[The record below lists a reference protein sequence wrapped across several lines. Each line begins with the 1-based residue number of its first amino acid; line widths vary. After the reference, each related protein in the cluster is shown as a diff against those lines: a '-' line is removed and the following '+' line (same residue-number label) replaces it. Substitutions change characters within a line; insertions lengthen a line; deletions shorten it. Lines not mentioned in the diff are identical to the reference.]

1 MPNLRIAELDFDT
14 IKSNLKTFLQSQSEF
29 TDYDFE
35 GSSLSVL
42 IDILAYNTHYNA
54 YLANMLINEMFLDSA
69 VKRASA
75 VSIAKH
81 LGYTPRSTKSAR
93 AVLNV
98 TVNNAPGN
106 PATITLDRYTP
117 FTVSLNGTAF
127 TFYNLQPSTVT
138 KLISGDYVFSNLEVV
153 EGTPL
158 SISYVVANPGPEEKF
173 EIPSPTVDTTT
184 LLVTVQTSATNTSSS
199 AYVIS
204 DNIANITSNSK
215 VYFLEESPFE
225 KYQVYFGDDVT
236 GKKLTVGNIVTIR
249 YLSSLAQEANSS
261 NLTTQT
267 FTTTSIAGSSN
278 VTISTITNPR
288 GGSPKET
295 IGSIKFNAPRSYAAR
310 NRAVTSSDYETL
322 ISSNFLDAES
332 VSVWGGEEN
341 DPPYYGK
348 VLISLKP
355 YNGYTISQATK
366 DSIVE
371 TILKDKKVLSIQPEF
386 IDPDYGHVNLKVY
399 LTYDSKSTTK
409 TSSQLDTIVRNT
421 ITNYF
426 STQLQ
431 KFNKNFNKSLLINNI
446 LNSDASIL
454 SVLITI
460 KLQKRFNVTLNKLNS
475 FYEDDVI
482 KFQNAILPGSLTSTR
497 FLVNFSNTTVSSKIV
512 DIPNTMPPDNLGNG
526 TLRLVNA
533 ESGSI
538 LESNVGT
545 VNYGTGLVNIFG
557 ITPIGLPNNLF
568 DFRVTGTIQ
577 ETNHNLQ
584 VSKNEILVLDDSDNN
599 AFAGLEAGLTVNITA
614 S

>member
-14 IKSNLKTFLQSQSEF
+14 IKSNLKTFLQAQPEF

-81 LGYTPRSTKSAR
+81 LGYTPRSAKSAR
-93 AVLNV
+93 ALLNV
-98 TVNNAPGN
+98 TVNNPTGN

-117 FTVSLNGTAF
+117 FTVSLNGTSYS
-127 TFYNLQPSTVT
+127 FYNLQPITVS
-138 KLISGDYVFSNLEVV
+138 KLISGEYVFSNLEVV

-173 EIPSPTVDTTT
+173 EIPSTTVDTST

-199 AYVIS
+199 AYIIS
-204 DNIANITSNSK
+204 DNIANITSNSR
-215 VYFLEESPFE
+215 VYFLEENPFE

-249 YLSSLAQEANSS
+249 YLSSLAQNANSS

-278 VTISTITNPR
+278 VTISTVTNPR
-288 GGSPKET
+288 GGSDKET

-355 YNGYTISQATK
+355 YYGFTISQATK
-366 DSIVE
+366 DSIIE

-399 LTYDSKSTTK
+399 VTYDSKSTTK
-409 TSSQLDTIVRNT
+409 TSSQIENIVRNT
-421 ITNYF
+421 ITSYF
-426 STQLQ
+426 ATQLQ

-446 LNSDASIL
+446 LNSDASIE
-454 SVLITI
+454 SVLTTI

-497 FLVNFSNTTVSSKIV
+497 FLVNFSNTTTSSKIV

-538 LESNVGT
+538 LESNIGT

-568 DFRVTGTIQ
+568 DFRLTGTIQ

-599 AFAGLEAGLTVNITA
+599 AFAGLEAGLTVNVTA

>member
-138 KLISGDYVFSNLEVV
+138 KLISGEYVFSNLEVV

-173 EIPSPTVDTTT
+173 EIPSPTVDTST
-184 LLVTVQTSATNTSSS
+184 LLVTVQTSATNTFSS

-204 DNIANITSNSK
+204 DNIANITSNSR
-215 VYFLEESPFE
+215 VYFLEENPFE

-249 YLSSLAQEANSS
+249 YLSSLAQDANSS

-278 VTISTITNPR
+278 VTISTVTNPR

-355 YNGYTISQATK
+355 YYGFTISQATK
-366 DSIVE
+366 DSIIE

-386 IDPDYGHVNLKVY
+386 IDPDYGYVNLKVY
-399 LTYDSKSTTK
+399 ITYDSNTTTK
-409 TSSQLDTIVRNT
+409 TSSQIENIVRNT
-421 ITNYF
+421 VTNYF

-431 KFNKNFNKSLLINNI
+431 KFNKNFNKSFLINNI
-446 LNSDASIL
+446 LNSDSSIQ

-475 FYEDDVI
+475 FYGNDVI

-568 DFRVTGTIQ
+568 NFRVTGTIQ

-599 AFAGLEAGLTVNITA
+599 AFAGLEAGLTVNVTA

>member
-14 IKSNLKTFLQSQSEF
+14 IKSNLKTFLQAQPEF

-81 LGYTPRSTKSAR
+81 LGYTPRSAKSAR
-93 AVLNV
+93 ALLNV
-98 TVNNAPGN
+98 TVNNPTGN

-117 FTVSLNGTAF
+117 FTVSLNGTSYS
-127 TFYNLQPSTVT
+127 FYNLQPITVS
-138 KLISGDYVFSNLEVV
+138 KLISGEYVFSNLEVV

-173 EIPSPTVDTTT
+173 EIPSTTVDTST

-204 DNIANITSNSK
+204 DNIANITSNSR
-215 VYFLEESPFE
+215 VYFLEENPFE

-249 YLSSLAQEANSS
+249 YLSSLAQNANSS

-278 VTISTITNPR
+278 VTISTVTNPR
-288 GGSPKET
+288 GGSDKET

-355 YNGYTISQATK
+355 YYGFTISQATK
-366 DSIVE
+366 DSIIE

-399 LTYDSKSTTK
+399 VTYDSKSTTK
-409 TSSQLDTIVRNT
+409 TSSQIENIVRNT
-421 ITNYF
+421 ITSYF
-426 STQLQ
+426 ATQLQ

-446 LNSDASIL
+446 LKSDASIE
-454 SVLITI
+454 SVLTTI

-475 FYEDDVI
+475 FYENDVI

-497 FLVNFSNTTVSSKIV
+497 FLVNFSNTTTSSKIV

-568 DFRVTGTIQ
+568 DFRLTGTIQ

-599 AFAGLEAGLTVNITA
+599 AFAGLEAGLTVNVTA

>member
-14 IKSNLKTFLQSQSEF
+14 IKSNLKTFLQAQPEF

-81 LGYTPRSTKSAR
+81 LGYTPRSAKSAR
-93 AVLNV
+93 ALLNV
-98 TVNNAPGN
+98 TVNNPTGN

-117 FTVSLNGTAF
+117 FTVSLNGTSYS
-127 TFYNLQPSTVT
+127 FYNLQPITVS
-138 KLISGDYVFSNLEVV
+138 KLISGEYVFSNLEVV

-173 EIPSPTVDTTT
+173 EIPSTTVDTST

-204 DNIANITSNSK
+204 DNIANITSNSR
-215 VYFLEESPFE
+215 VYFLEENPFE

-249 YLSSLAQEANSS
+249 YLSSLAQNANSS

-278 VTISTITNPR
+278 VTISTVTNPR
-288 GGSPKET
+288 GGSDKET

-355 YNGYTISQATK
+355 YYGFTISQATK
-366 DSIVE
+366 DSIIE

-399 LTYDSKSTTK
+399 VTYDSKSTTK
-409 TSSQLDTIVRNT
+409 TSSQIENIVRNT
-421 ITNYF
+421 ITSYF
-426 STQLQ
+426 ATQLQ

-446 LNSDASIL
+446 LNSDASIE
-454 SVLITI
+454 SVLTTI

-475 FYEDDVI
+475 FYENDVI

-497 FLVNFSNTTVSSKIV
+497 FLVNFSNTTTSSKIV

-538 LESNVGT
+538 LESNIGT

-568 DFRVTGTIQ
+568 DFRLTGTIQ

-599 AFAGLEAGLTVNITA
+599 AFAGLEAGLTVNVTA

>member
-138 KLISGDYVFSNLEVV
+138 KLISGEYVFSNLEVV

-173 EIPSPTVDTTT
+173 EIPSPTVDTST
-184 LLVTVQTSATNTSSS
+184 LLVTVQTSATNTFSS

-204 DNIANITSNSK
+204 DNIANITSNSR
-215 VYFLEESPFE
+215 VYFLEENPFE

-249 YLSSLAQEANSS
+249 YLSSLAQDANSS

-278 VTISTITNPR
+278 VTISTVTNPR

-355 YNGYTISQATK
+355 YYGFTISQATK
-366 DSIVE
+366 DSIIE

-386 IDPDYGHVNLKVY
+386 IDPDYGYVNLKVY
-399 LTYDSKSTTK
+399 ITYDSNTTTK
-409 TSSQLDTIVRNT
+409 TSSQIENIVRNT
-421 ITNYF
+421 VTNYF

-431 KFNKNFNKSLLINNI
+431 KFNKNFNKSFLINNI
-446 LNSDASIL
+446 LNSDSSIQ

-475 FYEDDVI
+475 FYENDVI

-599 AFAGLEAGLTVNITA
+599 AFAGLEAGLTVNVTA